1 MRTQTGKWSDQLEC
15 IILGTTKSSDDYHLL
30 ENYEKS
36 ITTEYTL
43 LPRTQLLG
51 ERKENVFLFFLYK
64 LSVLCEKKLIPISLT
79 VKLVAMYNPLM
90 PFSSPRL
97 KAIMLAVLVTLLW
110 STSWVLIKIGLRS
123 SLPAITFAGLRYTL
137 AFLCLVPFVLLN
149 PSQRVALKRLTPEEW
164 GKLALLGVVYYS
176 LTQGAMF
183 LALATLPAN
192 MVSLLLN
199 LTSVFVGIAGII
211 LIKEYPSS
219 IQWIGIGLAILG
231 VGVYF
236 FPITL
241 PQAQILGVGIGLFCM
256 TMNVASSLLSREVN
270 RGGTVPALVVTFVS
284 MGVGS
289 VLMLIT
295 GLAIQG
301 SGSLT
306 NRDWAIIAW
315 MAVVNT
321 ALAFTLWNRSLQVL
335 KAVESSIL
343 NSLMMPQIAILAFIF
358 LGEGLTAK
366 DIVGL
371 VLVGIG
377 TLVVQLKPH
386 KNM

>member
-1 MRTQTGKWSDQLEC
+1 M
-15 IILGTTKSSDDYHLL
+15 
-30 ENYEKS
+30 
-36 ITTEYTL
+36 
-43 LPRTQLLG
+43 
-51 ERKENVFLFFLYK
+51 FFLYE
-64 LSVLCEKKLIPISLT
+64 LSGLCGKKFAPTSLT

-97 KAIMLAVLVTLLW
+97 KAIMQAILVTLLW
-110 STSWVLIKIGLRS
+110 STSWVLIKIGLRN

-137 AFLCLVPFVLLN
+137 AFLCLAPFVLLN
-149 PSQRVALKRLTPEEW
+149 PSQREALNRLTPREW

-176 LTQGAMF
+176 ITQGTMF
-183 LALATLPAN
+183 LALVTLPAN

-199 LTSVFVGIAGII
+199 LTSVFVGIAGIF
-211 LIKEYPSS
+211 LLKEHPSPL
-219 IQWIGIGLAILG
+219 QWIGIGLAILG

-236 FPITL
+236 FPISL
-241 PQAQILGVGIGLFCM
+241 PQAQIVGVGIGLFCM
-256 TMNVASSLLSREVN
+256 MMNVASSLFSLEVN
-270 RGGTVPALVVTFVS
+270 RGGMLPALVVTFIS

-295 GLAIQG
+295 GLVVQG
-301 SGSLT
+301 CGTLT
-306 NRDWAIIAW
+306 IRDWVIIAW
-315 MAVVNT
+315 MAVANT

-343 NSLMMPQIAILAFIF
+343 NSLMMPQIAILAFVF
-358 LGEGLTAK
+358 LGEGLTVK

-371 VLVGIG
+371 ALVGIG
-377 TLVVQLKPH
+377 TIVVQLKPT